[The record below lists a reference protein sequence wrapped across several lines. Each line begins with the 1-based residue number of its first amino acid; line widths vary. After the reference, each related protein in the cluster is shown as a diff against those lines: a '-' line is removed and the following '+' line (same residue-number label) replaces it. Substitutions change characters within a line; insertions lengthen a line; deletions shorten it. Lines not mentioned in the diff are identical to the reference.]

1 MFNVIE
7 FNKTTVK
14 KSSAV
19 NRGAADLL
27 QMVIYFGISAILI
40 ATVVMYA
47 SGLSSKSNDQEE
59 YQNASTIL
67 ANTRSMLKQEGVY
80 NFSSAAEMTS
90 SLLNFGGVPKS
101 MGNTGTMKNT
111 WGGAVTIAPTTSG
124 GTNNAAFI
132 LTYEGVPFE
141 SCIAL
146 ASSVSQAPNVVTTT
160 INGTA
165 TNGVVKAST
174 VGSQCSKDSGGTG
187 SNTITFTTN
196 N

>member
-1 MFNVIE
+1 MFNVID
-7 FNKTTVK
+7 FSKTTVK
-14 KSSAV
+14 KTSSV

-40 ATVVMYA
+40 GAVVMYA
-47 SGLSSKSNDQEE
+47 AGLSGKSNDQEE

-67 ANTRSMLKQEGVY
+67 ANTRSMLKQEGIY
-80 NFSSAAEMTS
+80 DFSSAAEMTS
-90 SLLNFGGVPKS
+90 SLLDFGGVPKS
-101 MGNTGTMKNT
+101 MGKSGTIKNT
-111 WGGAVTIAPTTSG
+111 WGGAVTVAPTTSG
-124 GTNNAAFI
+124 GTTNAAFI
-132 LTYEGVPFE
+132 LNYEKVPYE

-146 ASSVSQAPNVVTTT
+146 ASSVSQAPNVVTTKV
-160 INGTA
+160 NGTA